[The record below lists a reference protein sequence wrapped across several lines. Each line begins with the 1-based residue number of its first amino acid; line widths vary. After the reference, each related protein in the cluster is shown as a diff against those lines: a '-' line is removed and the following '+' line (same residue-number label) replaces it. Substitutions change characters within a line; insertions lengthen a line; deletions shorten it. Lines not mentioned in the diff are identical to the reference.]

1 MIRKSVLPALIL
13 YIYLFGT
20 LLFFGCAK
28 GPEPMVEIQVF
39 AMDTYLR
46 LVAPSL
52 QDTQIKRIKE
62 EVARLDRLFNR
73 FSPGSDISRVNE
85 AAGQWMPVD
94 RDTVTLLERA
104 KDLAVQTQGCYDPT
118 IGPLVEL
125 WQIAPVENNQEKNWE
140 PPTAEALDATL
151 PLIDY
156 EALAIDPE
164 GGQVRLA
171 KPGMKLDV
179 GGIAKGYAVDRLAEL
194 LQNWGIAG
202 SLIDFGGD
210 YYALGSHP
218 EGRPWKLGI
227 RHPRNPEQIIAYL
240 SVENQAV
247 TTSGDYQRYRIY
259 QGRRF
264 SHLLNPKT
272 GYPGEELTSVTVVA
286 PKGITADALSTAVFV
301 MGKERG
307 LELVESW
314 PGVETVIIDRDMK
327 LWISS
332 GLKENVTFPVEN

>member
-1 MIRKSVLPALIL
+1 MARKSVLSAFIL
-13 YIYLFGT
+13 SIYLCGT
-20 LLFFGCAK
+20 LLLSGCAK
-28 GPEPMVEIQVF
+28 SPEPMVEIQDF

-52 QDTQIKRIKE
+52 QGTQIKRIKG
-62 EVARLDRLFNR
+62 EVAKLDRLFDR
-73 FSPGSDISRVNE
+73 FSPDSDVGRINE
-85 AAGQWMPVD
+85 AAGQWVPVEP
-94 RDTVTLLERA
+94 DTVALLKEA
-104 KDLAVQTQGCYDPT
+104 KDLAAETGGYYEPT
-118 IGPLVEL
+118 VGPLVDL
-125 WQIAPVENNQEKNWE
+125 WQINPSENRDDDWQ
-140 PPTAEALDATL
+140 PPTTEALKAIL
-151 PLIDY
+151 SRVDY
-156 EALAIDPE
+156 EALQIDRE
-164 GGQVRLA
+164 RGQVSLA

-194 LQNWGIAG
+194 LQSWGITN

-227 RHPRNPEQIIAYL
+227 RHPRDPERLIAYL
-240 SVENQAV
+240 TVENQAV

-259 QGRRF
+259 QGQRF

-286 PKGITADALSTAVFV
+286 PKGTTADALSTAVFIL
-301 MGKERG
+301 GRERG
-307 LELVESW
+307 MELVESW
-314 PGVETVIIDRDMK
+314 PQVEAVLIDHEME

-332 GLKENVTFPVEN
+332 GLKDNISFPAGNH